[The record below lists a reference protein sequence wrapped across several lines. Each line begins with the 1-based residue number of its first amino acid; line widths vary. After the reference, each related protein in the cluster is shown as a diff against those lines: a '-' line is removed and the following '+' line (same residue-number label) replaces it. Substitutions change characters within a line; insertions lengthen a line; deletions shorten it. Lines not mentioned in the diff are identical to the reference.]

1 MSEPRL
7 RCHGEVTFR
16 DKRQPGTLF
25 GRQCSF
31 AAVDERRPFAG
42 FRPTPSE
49 IANSRWVP
57 VCKRHREAKR
67 LYAAE
72 RPERF
77 MAERS

>member
-7 RCHGEVTFR
+7 RCHAEITYR

-31 AAVDERRPFAG
+31 AAVDERRPFLG

-49 IANSRWVP
+49 VARSKRLP
-57 VCKRHREAKR
+57 VCTRHLKAQRF
-67 LYAAE
+67 YAAE
-72 RPERF
+72 HPERF
-77 MAERS
+77 MTGAA